1 MSYELNFYKRKTDT
15 ISRADIDNYLGKL
28 PHITSENE
36 TQWIYDNEDT
46 GVYCIF
52 EYNKP
57 EEEESEIDN
66 KYIEDFENTYFTFII
81 NFFRPQF
88 FGNECFP
95 LVNKFVEDLDLFIS
109 NPLNS
114 YEPKRYDLGE
124 LEQDWGLANLS
135 YSKSK
140 FKEIGLNYLELE
152 KSNNSW
158 EFNLHKSKLQNV
170 LGDDYFVPRIFY
182 LKQKNSN
189 TIETMSVWPD
199 NIPYILPEVDY
210 ILVQREIKKFFK
222 TINDDGLISYSDLLS
237 QLGQYFKDDKGYKI
251 IHPENANNISK
262 LFNELPLFAT
272 LEDFGEVVHVENFV
286 NVQYL

>member
-28 PHITSENE
+28 SYITSENE

-88 FGNECFP
+88 FGYECFP

-109 NPLNS
+109 NPQNS

-158 EFNLHKSKLQNV
+158 EFNLNKSKLQNV

-222 TINDDGLISYSDLLS
+222 IINDDGLISYSDLLS

-262 LFNELPLFAT
+262 LYNELPLFAT

-286 NVQYL
+286 NVQDL